1 MLILPTTRVKRG
13 ERNAATARRL
23 PAPWLLLLGE
33 NKMNF
38 WREVDKHEVL
48 LEFFTSP
55 QTTSLNH
62 GTNNNMLF
70 TE

>member
-1 MLILPTTRVKRG
+1 MPQPRAIFLAHGYYFMPKKLKAKIIFSRG
-13 ERNAATARRL
+13 I
-23 PAPWLLLLGE
+23 
-33 NKMNF
+33 F
-38 WREVDKHEVL
+38 WREVDKHEMI
-48 LEFFTSP
+48 LEIFISP

>member
-1 MLILPTTRVKRG
+1 MPKKLKAKTGGI
-13 ERNAATARRL
+13 
-23 PAPWLLLLGE
+23 
-33 NKMNF
+33 F
-38 WREVDKHEVL
+38 WREVDKHEMI
-48 LEFFTSP
+48 LEIFISP